1 MMRYFISAQP
11 RTGELL
17 RFWELLNNGT
27 IAKQEPDGQE
37 IIASMKRAV
46 VSNGNVEWIETCFC
60 SPPLNH
66 ERTTIYD
73 RFFENMQIK
82 RMESPVELK
91 GEQFWDY
98 LRDASHHNGTSRSR
112 TAVASQV
119 KYVPLRIL

>member
-1 MMRYFISAQP
+1 MRYVISAQP
-11 RTGELL
+11 RTGELPK
-17 RFWELLNNGT
+17 FWELLNNGT

-46 VSNGNVEWIETCFC
+46 VSDGNVEWTETCFC

-73 RFFENMQIK
+73 KFFKNMQIK
-82 RMESPVELK
+82 PIESPVELK
-91 GEQFWDY
+91 GERFWDQ
-98 LRDASHHNGTSRSR
+98 LRESSSQNGAGGSSIP
-112 TAVASQV
+112 VASQV

>member
-1 MMRYFISAQP
+1 MQYVISAQP
-11 RTGELL
+11 RTEEFP

-46 VSNGNVEWIETCFC
+46 VSGDNVEWTETCFC

-73 RFFENMQIK
+73 KFFDNMQIK
-82 RMESPVELK
+82 PMESPVELE
-91 GEQFWDY
+91 GERFWDQ
-98 LRDASHHNGTSRSR
+98 LRDASTKNGASGRR
-112 TAVASQV
+112 TAVASHV